1 MNPATQDLARR
12 LIALET
18 AGDVNSHEG
27 CVEVVRV
34 CEKLR
39 ISLAR
44 FFGLDGYRSL
54 LMRALA
60 MAKAE
65 RPALEPVQVQSNGSL
80 DGLHPEDADAAFVV
94 LVHLLGLLVEFVG
107 EQMTHRLVLDGR
119 PNPTLDESDAS
130 VEEQS

>member
-12 LIALET
+12 LIALEA
-18 AGDVNSHEG
+18 AGGANSHEG
-27 CVEVVRV
+27 RLEVVRV

-39 ISLAR
+39 MLLAK

-65 RPALEPVQVQSNGSL
+65 CPALEPVQVQPNGSL
-80 DGLHPEDADAAFVV
+80 EGIGPKDADAAFVV

-107 EQMTHRLVLDGR
+107 EHMTYRLVLDGWH
-119 PNPTLDESDAS
+119 NPTSGETDSS
-130 VEEQS
+130 VEERS